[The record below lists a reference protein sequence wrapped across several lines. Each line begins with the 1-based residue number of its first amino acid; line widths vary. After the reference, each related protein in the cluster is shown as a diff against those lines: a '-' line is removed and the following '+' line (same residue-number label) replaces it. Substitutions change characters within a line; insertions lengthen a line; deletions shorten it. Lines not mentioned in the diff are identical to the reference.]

1 MFVNYSMPL
10 KAPTAQKIPHK
21 TQTHKTRRL
30 DNYHWMRLSDK
41 QKESK
46 KKDEQTKDVLS
57 YINKENA
64 YTKSICNGTEK
75 LQKKLFK
82 EIIGRIK
89 KDDERIPYKYN
100 GYWYITKLKK
110 GKEYPIYYRKK
121 GSMKAKPELLLDVN
135 KLAKGH
141 DYFDLRFSGLNISLD
156 NNILVYALDTNGRRN
171 YDLIFINLKTGKIL
185 KDRISKTDGNGVWA
199 NDNNTLFYIK
209 NDPIT
214 LLGDKVFKHRI
225 GTKTTKDQLVYE
237 ETDKTFY
244 MGIWKSKSGKFIIIE
259 QGSTLAN
266 DYHILNANDPNGVF
280 TNFTKRLKKHKYE
293 IDHVDNHFIIKTEM
307 HSKNR
312 SIMQADEQKTN
323 RKYWTN
329 IIAPRK
335 TVYIQNFEA
344 FTGHLVLTEK
354 KKDKISIRII
364 DRKTLHSHNIVFDE
378 DAYTTG
384 VSYYNFDPNTSNL
397 RYYYESLTTP
407 TCHFNYNM
415 DKRTRKLLKQE
426 PVLGGYKAVDYKSE
440 RIYAT
445 SRDGQKIPISL
456 VYNKKVYKSPDKLL
470 LYGYGSYGSTADP
483 TFSSAKLSLLDRGFC
498 YAIAHIRGGKIYDES
513 WYEDGKMLN
522 KMNTF
527 NDFIDAGLYLIK
539 KKYTTPAHLYAFGGS
554 AGGLL
559 MGVVANMSSDMFNGI
574 IAAVPFV
581 DVVNTMLDETIPL
594 TTGEYDEWG
603 NPNKKKYFDY
613 MLSYSPYDNITNQD
627 YTNLFILSGY
637 YDSQVQ
643 YWEPLKWIAKLR
655 EMRTNQ
661 NLLILDMDMD
671 TGHGGST
678 GRFKPYKE
686 AAKIYAFILMLE
698 GLMS

>member
-1 MFVNYSMPL
+1 MRKPNLFLVGAPKAGSSLLWTML
-10 KAPTAQKIPHK
+10 KEHK
-21 TQTHKTRRL
+21 DIFFST
-30 DNYHWMRLSDK
+30 NP
-41 QKESK
+41 E
-46 KKDEQTKDVLS
+46 
-57 YINKENA
+57 
-64 YTKSICNGTEK
+64 
-75 LQKKLFK
+75 K
-82 EIIGRIK
+82 EINYFSYDELIHNSSY
-89 KDDERIPYKYN
+89 KDYKVRSEN
-100 GYWYITKLKK
+100 
-110 GKEYPIYYRKK
+110 
-121 GSMKAKPELLLDVN
+121 
-135 KLAKGH
+135 
-141 DYFDLRFSGLNISLD
+141 DYL
-156 NNILVYALDTNGRRN
+156 
-171 YDLIFINLKTGKIL
+171 
-185 KDRISKTDGNGVWA
+185 
-199 NDNNTLFYIK
+199 
-209 NDPIT
+209 
-214 LLGDKVFKHRI
+214 KVFKK
-225 GTKTTKDQLVYE
+225 GQSVKYLV
-237 ETDKTFY
+237 D
-244 MGIWKSKSGKFIIIE
+244 
-259 QGSTLAN
+259 GS
-266 DYHILNANDPNGVF
+266 
-280 TNFTKRLKKHKYE
+280 
-293 IDHVDNHFIIKTEM
+293 
-307 HSKNR
+307 
-312 SIMQADEQKTN
+312 
-323 RKYWTN
+323 
-329 IIAPRK
+329 
-335 TVYIQNFEA
+335 
-344 FTGHLVLTEK
+344 
-354 KKDKISIRII
+354 
-364 DRKTLHSHNIVFDE
+364 
-378 DAYTTG
+378 
-384 VSYYNFDPNTSNL
+384 VSYFAYPLIPKKLYEFNSDAKIIVIVRDPVL
-397 RYYYESLTTP
+397 RAFS
-407 TCHFNYNM
+407 HYNM

-426 PVLGGYKAVDYKSE
+426 PVLGGYRAADYKSE

-483 TFSSAKLSLLDRGFC
+483 TFGSAKLSLLDRGFC

-627 YTNLFILSGY
+627 YANLFILSGY

-655 EMRTNQ
+655 EMRTNH

-698 GLMS
+698 GITS